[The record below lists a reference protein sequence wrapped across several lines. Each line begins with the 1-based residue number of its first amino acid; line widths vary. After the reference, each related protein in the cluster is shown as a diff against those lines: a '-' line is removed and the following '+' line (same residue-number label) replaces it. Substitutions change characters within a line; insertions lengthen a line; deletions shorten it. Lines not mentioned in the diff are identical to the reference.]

1 MTLPQ
6 RAQPQRTLPPGRIRR
21 REAQPL
27 SDALAGFLRE
37 SGLGGK
43 LYNWPVF
50 RAWNE
55 AAGPE
60 LARHA
65 RAVRFV
71 RGELLV
77 EVDSAVHM
85 HELANFTGEEYRVRI
100 NERLGKDEVR
110 RLTFHLKR

>member
-1 MTLPQ
+1 MSQSQ
-6 RAQPQRTLPPGRIRR
+6 RAIPPGRIRR
-21 REAQPL
+21 REALPL
-27 SDALAGFLRE
+27 SEALAGFLRE

-43 LYNWPVF
+43 LYNWPIF
-50 RAWNE
+50 RAWQQ

-65 RAVRFV
+65 RAVKFT

-77 EVDSAVHM
+77 EVESAAHM

-100 NERLGKDEVR
+100 NEHLGKEEVR

>member
-1 MTLPQ
+1 MS
-6 RAQPQRTLPPGRIRR
+6 QPQRSLPPGRVRR
-21 REAQPL
+21 REALPL

-50 RAWNE
+50 RAWHQ

-65 RAVRFV
+65 RAMRFA

-77 EVDSAVHM
+77 EVDSAAHM
-85 HELANFTGEEYRVRI
+85 HELANFTGEEYRARI
-100 NERLGKDEVR
+100 NEHLGKEEVR